1 MSAFNFNRVILGGRL
16 THTPELK
23 TTASGISVCSFT
35 VAINRRTAKGEESK
49 ADFIDCVAWR
59 ETAEFVSRYFVK
71 ASSICVEGYLQQR
84 SWEAKD
90 GTKRTVTEVQVD
102 RAYFVDAKSEMP
114 GAKENPEAH
123 APSYIPE
130 AYLRPSENPPAP
142 KYEELDSNEPLPF

>member
-1 MSAFNFNRVILGGRL
+1 MAAFNLNRVILGGRL

-114 GAKENPEAH
+114 GAQERPAQM
-123 APSYIPE
+123 PYIPE
-130 AYLRPSENPPAP
+130 SYTAPMTPPPAP
-142 KYEELDSNEPLPF
+142 KYEELDSDEPLPF

>member
-114 GAKENPEAH
+114 GAQERPAQM
-123 APSYIPE
+123 PYIPE
-130 AYLRPSENPPAP
+130 SYTAPMTPPPTP
-142 KYEELDSNEPLPF
+142 KYEELDSDEPLPF

>member
-1 MSAFNFNRVILGGRL
+1 MSAFNFCKVILGGRL

-35 VAINRRTAKGEESK
+35 VAINRRSTKGEESK

-59 ETAEFVSRYFVK
+59 ETAEFISRYFVK

-90 GTKRTVTEVQVD
+90 GTKRTVTEVQVE

-114 GAKENPEAH
+114 GAKETPKEGD
-123 APSYIPE
+123 SYIPE
-130 AYLRPSENPPAP
+130 AYQSTAESTPKFEDLSEDQ
-142 KYEELDSNEPLPF
+142 ELPF

>member
-1 MSAFNFNRVILGGRL
+1 MAAFNLNRVILGGRL

-35 VAINRRTAKGEESK
+35 VAINRRIAKGEESK

-114 GAKENPEAH
+114 GAQERPAQM
-123 APSYIPE
+123 PYIPE
-130 AYLRPSENPPAP
+130 SYTAPMTPPPAP
-142 KYEELDSNEPLPF
+142 KYEELDSDEPLPF

>member
-35 VAINRRTAKGEESK
+35 VAVNRRTAKGEKSK

-84 SWEAKD
+84 SWEAED

-114 GAKENPEAH
+114 GAKETPKEGDT
-123 APSYIPE
+123 YIPE
-130 AYLRPSENPPAP
+130 AYQVTAETAP
-142 KYEELDSNEPLPF
+142 KFEGLDNDEPLPF

>member
-16 THTPELK
+16 THNPELK
-23 TTASGISVCSFT
+23 TTASGVSVCSFT

-114 GAKENPEAH
+114 GAKETPREGDI
-123 APSYIPE
+123 YIPE
-130 AYLRPSENPPAP
+130 AYQTTAATAP
-142 KYEELDSNEPLPF
+142 KFEDVDPESDILPF

>member
-114 GAKENPEAH
+114 GAQERPAQM
-123 APSYIPE
+123 PYIPE
-130 AYLRPSENPPAP
+130 SYTAPMTPPPAP
-142 KYEELDSNEPLPF
+142 KYEELDLNSELPF

>member
-16 THTPELK
+16 THIPELK

-102 RAYFVDAKSEMP
+102 RAYFVDAKNEMP
-114 GAKENPEAH
+114 GAQERPAQM
-123 APSYIPE
+123 PYIPE
-130 AYLRPSENPPAP
+130 SYTAPMTPPPAP
-142 KYEELDSNEPLPF
+142 KYEELDSDEPLPF

>member
-114 GAKENPEAH
+114 GAQERPAQM
-123 APSYIPE
+123 PYIPE
-130 AYLRPSENPPAP
+130 SYMAAQTPPSAP
-142 KYEELDSNEPLPF
+142 KYEELDSDEPLPF

>member
-114 GAKENPEAH
+114 GAQERPAQM
-123 APSYIPE
+123 PYIPE
-130 AYLRPSENPPAP
+130 SYTAPMTPPPAP
-142 KYEELDSNEPLPF
+142 KYEELDSDEPLPF

>member
-16 THTPELK
+16 THNPELK

-114 GAKENPEAH
+114 GAQERPAQM
-123 APSYIPE
+123 PYIPE
-130 AYLRPSENPPAP
+130 SYTAPMTPPPAP
-142 KYEELDSNEPLPF
+142 KYEELDSDEPLPF